1 MLFYR
6 KENKNSTEILT
17 FKIRTRDELPEE
29 RCPHR
34 SQIPE
39 ERRPRRSKIPEERCP
54 RRSKT
59 PEERRPRRSQTIRYF
74 RFPKIIGYDI

>member
-29 RCPHR
+29 RCP
-34 SQIPE
+34 
-39 ERRPRRSKIPEERCP
+39 RRSISMVVDKM
-54 RRSKT
+54 ST
-59 PEERRPRRSQTIRYF
+59 F
-74 RFPKIIGYDI
+74 RKNDVLVVHFQ